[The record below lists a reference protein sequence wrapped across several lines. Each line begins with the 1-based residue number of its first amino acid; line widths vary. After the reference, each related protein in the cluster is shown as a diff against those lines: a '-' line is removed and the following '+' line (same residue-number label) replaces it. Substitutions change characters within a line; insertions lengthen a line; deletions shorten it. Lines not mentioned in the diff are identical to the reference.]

1 MIIIRLSATPKYH
14 FLGAVF
20 MRKIIDFETLNFF
33 YQFYSN
39 ILIKKIPDY
48 INPTKAIRIIER
60 ALKKYP
66 LEVIRQAYFE
76 ENLNYFLIDL
86 GYYDYSLNLSEFL
99 IYSSEH
105 TDEFEKELFE
115 NLKNYCGY

>member
-1 MIIIRLSATPKYH
+1 
-14 FLGAVF
+14 

-39 ILIKKIPDY
+39 IIIKKIPDY
-48 INPTKAIRIIER
+48 IYPTKTIKIIER

-66 LEVIRQAYFE
+66 LEAIRQAYFE
-76 ENLNYFLIDL
+76 DNSKYFLVDL
-86 GYYDYSLNLSEFL
+86 GYYDYGLNLSEFL
-99 IYSSEH
+99 IYSSEY
-105 TDEFEKELFE
+105 TKEFEKELCE